1 MLTALD
7 KYGRILIPKKL
18 RQQLGITKST
28 SLNIREE
35 GKKIVIEP
43 VEEEMLEEKHGV
55 LVYTGELKDKEQDL
69 LKEER
74 KKRMKKLRE
83 QGKN

>member
-7 KYGRILIPKKL
+7 KYGRIVIPKKL
-18 RQQLGITKST
+18 RQHLGITQST
-28 SLNIREE
+28 NLKISEE

-43 VEEEMLEEKHGV
+43 VEEEMLEEKNGI
-55 LVYTGELKDKEQDL
+55 LVYTGELKDKEQDI
-69 LKEER
+69 LKEDR
-74 KKRMKKLRE
+74 KKRIKKHRE

>member
-7 KYGRILIPKKL
+7 KYGRIVIPKKL
-18 RQQLGITKST
+18 RQHLGITQST
-28 SLNIREE
+28 NLKISEE

-43 VEEEMLEEKHGV
+43 VEEEMLEEKNGI
-55 LVYTGELKDKEQDL
+55 LVYTGELKDKEQDI
-69 LKEER
+69 LKEDR
-74 KKRMKKLRE
+74 KKRIKKLRE